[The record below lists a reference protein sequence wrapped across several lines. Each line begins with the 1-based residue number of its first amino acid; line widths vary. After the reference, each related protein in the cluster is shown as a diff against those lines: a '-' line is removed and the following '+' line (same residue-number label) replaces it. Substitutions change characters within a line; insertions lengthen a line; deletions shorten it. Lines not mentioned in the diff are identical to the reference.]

1 MALRF
6 ILGRAGTGKTTLC
19 LAEVAGHLEREGEQ
33 GPPLI
38 LLVPEQATFQMER
51 ALLERLDRAATARG
65 QVLSFHRLAQ
75 RIHQAAGSGT
85 GRLLGELG
93 RQMVLRR
100 ILLHHAGDLQ
110 LFAAS
115 ARQPG
120 FVTGLA
126 RAVAELRS
134 YRVGSTRLAEQ
145 RQRLL
150 EEGDPHPLLDRKLH
164 DLALVMGRYEEYLGE
179 GFTDP
184 DDLLHGAA
192 ARLPALEALKGAHV
206 WLDGFSGFTPQE
218 YEVLAALLQ
227 VARRVSVALCVDGRL
242 PLSRTPEPSD
252 LFGPTHETYHK
263 LKAMAR
269 RYGIEMEPDLVL
281 DQDVPR
287 RFLAAPALAHL
298 ENHLYRPRLATYRGH
313 WNPEAIQ
320 VVAAA
325 DPRHEVEL
333 AARQIVSLCRDHGY
347 RYRDISVMVRDL
359 APYEDLISQTFRDY
373 GIPFF
378 IDRRRPLVHHPLMEL
393 VQAALDVVTKG
404 WPYDAVFRYL
414 KTDLSPL
421 SRSEVDRLENYVLEH
436 GLTGSAWTREEPW
449 RYSRRYSLEEEDPDP
464 LDEGDREFLAAVDAD
479 RRRVAAPLVRFQA
492 ALARGSLTVR
502 QGAAAVYE
510 LLVEL
515 AVPDRLAEWS
525 REAMA
530 AGDLVAADT
539 HRQAWDRLVGLLD
552 EMVDAL
558 GDEAMAPR
566 ALGDI
571 LSAGMEGLSLA
582 LIPPG
587 LDQVLVG
594 AIHRS
599 RQPDLR
605 ATLLLGVN
613 EGHFPMVT
621 DEDTFFDDE
630 EREVLVAGGLD
641 LEPDSRRRLFRERYL
656 AYIAV
661 TRPRERLWVSYPR
674 MDAGGRTLAPSEL
687 PLWIGRLFPQLAVAE
702 PRPGQ
707 EDPADAVTSR
717 HLAGM
722 VVRAL
727 RRAVAGPAAGRGPG
741 GAAAGA
747 PAGGPD
753 ARWAAAYRWLQA
765 RPEVFAGV
773 QHVLSALQEPRPVP
787 DLAPA
792 LVAELYGPVMG
803 SSISRLQSF
812 AACPFQHFAT
822 YGLKLEER
830 QRHQVDAL
838 QLGIL
843 FHAVLRAFVER
854 LRQEGLDWAELSDE
868 EALQLAAQVTD
879 EIMPRLQNEIL
890 LSTARYRH
898 LAGQVH
904 RTVAWAVK
912 VLGEHARRS
921 EFAPVA
927 LELPFGLSYRERGEG
942 LPPYPIP
949 LGNRRRLELRGQID
963 RIDEALGWIR
973 VIDYKRT
980 GRRLSLQDVYYGLD
994 MQLPAYL
1001 LVAQEAAR
1009 ELWGEPKVPA
1019 GAFFFGLQE
1028 PTLRLDGPVDE
1039 GMAALMR
1046 LREAKFRG
1054 VMVRDAHLV
1063 RMMDKDIAGT
1073 SDLIPARLNKD
1084 GTVGKNPLIVP
1095 PEHLQNLLY
1104 WVRDLMAA
1112 MGRQILAGR
1121 VKPQPYRKTDGS
1133 TACRWC
1139 DFKPVCR
1146 FEPGMGAYY
1155 RNLAPLTNDQVWER
1169 INAEMDGQGIDDQDM
1184 DDAREEERHGGA

>member
-6 ILGRAGTGKTTLC
+6 ILGRAGTGKTSLC
-19 LAEVAGHLEREGEQ
+19 LAEVAGQLEREGEQ

-75 RIHQAAGSGT
+75 WINQAAGSGT

-100 ILLHHAGDLQ
+100 ILLHHGDGLQ
-110 LFAAS
+110 LFTAS

-126 RAVAELRS
+126 RAVAELRAH
-134 YRVGSTRLAEQ
+134 RVGSTQLSEQ
-145 RQRLL
+145 RRLL
-150 EEGDPHPLLDRKLH
+150 LEAGDPHPLLDQKLH
-164 DLALVMGRYEEYLGE
+164 DLALVMDRYEEYLGE
-179 GFTDP
+179 GVTDP

-192 ARLPALEALKGAHV
+192 ARLPALEALQGAHL

-242 PLSRTPEPSD
+242 PLRRTPEPSD

-263 LKAMAR
+263 LRAMAR
-269 RYGIEMEPDLVL
+269 RYGIEMETDVVL
-281 DQDVPR
+281 DEDVPR

-298 ENHLYRPRLATYRGH
+298 ENHLYRPRLAPYRGA
-313 WNPEAIQ
+313 WDPATIQ
-320 VVAAA
+320 VVAAV
-325 DPRHEVEL
+325 DPRNEVEL
-333 AARQIVSLCRDHGY
+333 AARHIVSLCRDHGL

-393 VQAALDVVTKG
+393 VQAAVDVITKG
-404 WPYDAVFRYL
+404 WPYEAVFRYL

-421 SRSEVDRLENYVLEH
+421 SRSRVDRLENYVLEH

-449 RYSRRYSLEEEDPDP
+449 RYTRRFSLEEEDPDP
-464 LDEGDREFLAAVDAD
+464 MDEQDRDVLAAIDAD
-479 RRRVAAPLVRFQA
+479 RRQAAAPLVRFQA
-492 ALARGSLTVR
+492 ALARDSLTVG
-502 QGAAAVYE
+502 QGAAALYE

-515 AVPDRLAEWS
+515 GVLDRLADWS
-525 REAMA
+525 REAME
-530 AGDLVAADT
+530 AGDLVTADT

-552 EMVDAL
+552 EMVEAL
-558 GDEAMAPR
+558 GDETMPPR
-566 ALGDI
+566 YFGDI

-613 EGHFPMVT
+613 EGNFPMVS
-621 DEDTFFDDE
+621 DEDTFFDDD
-630 EREVLVAGGLD
+630 ERGVLAAGGLD

-674 MDAGGRTLAPSEL
+674 TDASGRTMAPSEL
-687 PLWIGRLFPQLAVAE
+687 PLWLGRLFPQLEVAE

-707 EDPADAVTSR
+707 EAPTDAVTSR

-722 VVRAL
+722 MVRAL
-727 RRAVAGPAAGRGPG
+727 RRAGAGT
-741 GAAAGA
+741 
-747 PAGGPD
+747 PD

-773 QHVLSALQEPRPVP
+773 EPVLSALQEPRPVP
-787 DLAPA
+787 GLEPE
-792 LVAELYGPVMG
+792 LVAELYGSVLR

-812 AACPFQHFAT
+812 AACPFQHFAN

-843 FHAVLRAFVER
+843 FHAVLRTFVER
-854 LRQEGLDWAELSDE
+854 LQREGLDWAELSDE
-868 EALQLAAQVTD
+868 EAQKRAAAVTD

-898 LAGQVH
+898 LARQVH
-904 RTVAWAVK
+904 RTVAWAVT
-912 VLGEHARRS
+912 VLGRHARRS
-921 EFAPVA
+921 KFAPAA
-927 LELPFGLSYRERGEG
+927 LELPFGLSSRNGTGEG

-949 LGNRRRLELRGQID
+949 LGEGRRLELRGQID
-963 RIDEALGWIR
+963 RIDEARGWIR
-973 VIDYKRT
+973 VVDYKRT
-980 GRRLSLQDVYYGLD
+980 GRRLSLQDVYYGLE
-994 MQLPAYL
+994 MQLLAYL
-1001 LVAQEAAR
+1001 LVAQEASQR
-1009 ELWGEPKVPA
+1009 LWGEQKAAA

-1028 PTLRLDGPVDE
+1028 PTLRLDGPVPAE
-1039 GMAALMR
+1039 MADQMR
-1046 LREAKFRG
+1046 LKEARFRG
-1054 VMVRDAHLV
+1054 VMVRDANLV
-1063 RMMDKDIAGT
+1063 RMMDEDIAGT

-1095 PEHLQNLLY
+1095 PEHLQNLLF
-1104 WVRDLMAA
+1104 WTREHMAD
-1112 MGRQILAGR
+1112 MGRRILAGR
-1121 VKPQPYRKTDGS
+1121 VQPQPYRKPDGA
-1133 TACRWC
+1133 TPCKWC
-1139 DFKPVCR
+1139 DYSAVCR

-1169 INAEMDGQGIDDQDM
+1169 INAEMDDQGIDDQDM
-1184 DDAREEERHGGA
+1184 DDAREEAHHGGA